1 MCLKISRKTECAH
14 NCRPEGSTFNQQICA
29 LDVYN
34 GQLYCSP
41 LLLPSNKFDCPS
53 VSCPAFF
60 FVTLLHFQISAIH
73 SEGISID
80 TNDSKKYKNKTL
92 VSQDSEAKSNVN
104 LSPNKYSYI
113 NICVCVVTA
122 EAQTDIQEV
131 RGGRFWVA
139 LREVVHPAILSS
151 LPHPRSFWSG
161 PIWGRCVTNRWASHK
176 RTPPPA
182 KPVSCTPD

>member
-80 TNDSKKYKNKTL
+80 TNDSKKYKNKTIGPYHRTQRP
-92 VSQDSEAKSNVN
+92 SQMSIYLLTSTIISIYVYV
-104 LSPNKYSYI
+104 L
-113 NICVCVVTA
+113 
-122 EAQTDIQEV
+122 
-131 RGGRFWVA
+131 
-139 LREVVHPAILSS
+139 
-151 LPHPRSFWSG
+151 
-161 PIWGRCVTNRWASHK
+161 
-176 RTPPPA
+176 
-182 KPVSCTPD
+182 